1 MLLFFYSK
9 ISCHVKDTYY
19 LGVVSQICHRI
30 HVRIRTV
37 WVLNYYNINL
47 VFKFFFTFLT
57 GSIQLIQ
64 NKQVFLSL
72 HQIHTNYQVK
82 TICYCFDM
90 FANLVVKNIL
100 IEFLF
105 LCLLEKLNM
114 GSCLLVISFSFFSKL
129 SFSVLNPSSHDVC
142 LLIPFSLCASDT
154 LQIFYLVC

>member
-90 FANLVVKNIL
+90 FCCKGVFMAYFPKKH
-100 IEFLF
+100 EFLLKTF
-105 LCLLEKLNM
+105 E
-114 GSCLLVISFSFFSKL
+114 SKFKTQKDYFIR
-129 SFSVLNPSSHDVC
+129 SDY
-142 LLIPFSLCASDT
+142 IP
-154 LQIFYLVC
+154 VHE